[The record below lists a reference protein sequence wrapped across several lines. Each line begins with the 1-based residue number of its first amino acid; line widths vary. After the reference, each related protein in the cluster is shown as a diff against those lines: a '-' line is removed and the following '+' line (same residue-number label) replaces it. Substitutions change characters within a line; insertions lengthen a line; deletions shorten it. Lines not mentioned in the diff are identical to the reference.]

1 VRIGCAAALV
11 LVLGSQARAGA
22 AEPTNLRGAP
32 SAADRQAYA
41 QYQRQLQQL
50 LAAERPN
57 AATGLSTTSCK
68 LFQAAPERV
77 PAQECM
83 TCHGMHTTHPVELDY
98 EAARFS
104 SSALRPGAEVIRR
117 GVFLP
122 DGKVQCVSCH
132 DAASRWAYHL
142 AIPPGALVRPAVNPR
157 DPSTYE
163 RPVAL
168 SPPQALPAGTSV
180 SPTPLC
186 KACHSIGE

>member
-1 VRIGCAAALV
+1 MRIGCAVALAF
-11 LVLGSQARAGA
+11 VLGLQARAGA
-22 AEPTNLRGAP
+22 AEPMNFRGAP

-41 QYQRQLQQL
+41 QYQRQLQQV

-57 AATGLSTTSCK
+57 AATGPSTTSCK

-98 EAARFS
+98 EAARYS

-142 AIPPGALVRPAVNPR
+142 AIPPGALVRPALNPR

-168 SPPQALPAGTSV
+168 ARPEALAAGTSV